1 VAKPVVRIRAVQVA
15 FGLGMA
21 ALVLRAAQVQLV
33 RGDEY
38 RDQARAQ
45 RTERVELPARR
56 GTIYDRNGSTLA
68 LTQDVYHVGVA
79 PNELRNRDE
88 GSAALVRHLGL
99 SRAYVNRQL
108 RQRYAYFA
116 GPYNSAQVQPLRHIA
131 GVHLEEELTRFYPN
145 PQLARSILGH
155 PGDRGDSP
163 RPASGIE
170 RVLDSVLTGRSG
182 SAVVLRDQH
191 GRRYA
196 SPSRLDAFPVPGH
209 NVYLTI
215 DAELQDLVDRALIE
229 AIDRHD
235 ARGGDVVVMDPR
247 TGEIL
252 AIASR
257 RANGAAPPSAFTTA
271 FEPGSTAKVFAAA
284 ALLAR
289 DLVDRTDSVW
299 GEEGTFTMGSRTVHD
314 EHPEGW
320 MTLRDV
326 LRRSSNIGMA
336 KFVQR
341 LEPEHQYETLRDFG
355 IGTPTGVEFPSESD
369 GVLRRPHLWS
379 GTSAVSLAI
388 GYELSVTMLQLTQ
401 AYAAIANQGVLLR
414 PSVVAR
420 ITDPDGDEVYRH
432 EPEAVRRVITA
443 ETAAELLSMLRD
455 VVYDGGTGESAK
467 LTSYEVAGKTGTARR
482 VEGGGY
488 LAGAYTSTF
497 ASIFPADDP
506 QLVMV
511 VKLEDARGAY
521 AQLNAAPLTRS
532 VLQQVIAA
540 RTDALDR
547 ERLGRRSSVPRA
559 TPPAGTGTVPYIVNW
574 PAPDVS
580 PDTRPRGVPDVRN
593 VPVRTA
599 VQRLH
604 QRGLQ
609 VRLLGWG
616 SVVSVSPAPGTLV
629 EPGSLVTIQGSERPR
644 SQ

>member
-1 VAKPVVRIRAVQVA
+1 MAKPMIRLRAVQLV
-15 FGLGMA
+15 FVMGMVGLSA
-21 ALVLRAAQVQLV
+21 RAAHVQLLN
-33 RGDEY
+33 GAEY
-38 RDQARAQ
+38 ERTARAQ

-56 GTIYDRNGSTLA
+56 GTIYDRNGAPLA
-68 LTQDVYHVGVA
+68 LTQEVYHVGVA
-79 PNELRNRDE
+79 PNELRAPAED
-88 GSAALVRHLGL
+88 AAAIARHLGL
-99 SRAYVNRQL
+99 SRAYVRRQL
-108 RQRYAYFA
+108 RRRYAYFA
-116 GPYNSAQVQPLRHIA
+116 GPYNSAQVQPLRAIN

-145 PQLARSILGH
+145 PQLARSVLGH
-155 PGDRGDSP
+155 PGDDG
-163 RPASGIE
+163 RPASGVE
-170 RVLDSVLTGRSG
+170 RVLDSVLTGRPG
-182 SAVVLRDQH
+182 SAVVLRDQY

-209 NVYLTI
+209 DVYLTI
-215 DAELQDLVDRALIE
+215 DAELQDLVDRALLE

-252 AIASR
+252 AIAAR
-257 RANGAAPPSAFTTA
+257 RANGSAPPSAFTTA

-289 DLVDRTDSVW
+289 ELVDQSDSVW
-299 GEEGTFTMGSRTVHD
+299 GEDGALTIGSRTVHD

-326 LRRSSNIGMA
+326 LRRSSNVGMA

-341 LEPEHQYETLRDFG
+341 LEPQYQYEVLRDFG
-355 IGTPTGVEFPSESD
+355 LGSPTGVEFPSESD

-388 GYELSVTMLQLTQ
+388 GYELSVTMVQLTQ
-401 AYAAIANQGVLLR
+401 AYAAIANEGVLLR
-414 PSVVAR
+414 PAMIRSIRDA
-420 ITDPDGDEVYRH
+420 DGDEVYEH
-432 EPEAVRRVITA
+432 EPEAVRRVIHP
-443 ETAAELLSMLRD
+443 EIAAELLSMLRD

-482 VEGGGY
+482 AGPRGY
-488 LAGAYTSTF
+488 EIGAYTSTF
-497 ASIFPADDP
+497 ASIFPAEDP

-511 VKLEDARGAY
+511 VKLDDARGVY
-521 AQLNAAPLTRS
+521 AQLNAAPMTRS

-547 ERLGRRSSVPRA
+547 QGLGRRSSVSRA
-559 TPPAGTGTVPYIVNW
+559 APPSGTGTVPYIVNW
-574 PAPDVS
+574 PAPEVL
-580 PDTRPRGVPDVRN
+580 PDTTRRGVPDVRN

-599 VQRLH
+599 VLRLH
-604 QRGLQ
+604 ERGLR

-616 SVVSVSPAPGTLV
+616 SVISMSPAPGTMV
-629 EPGSLVTIQGSERPR
+629 EPGALITVRGSERSR
-644 SQ
+644 GQ